1 MKLTQE
7 TLKSYRD
14 DLCAADKKA
23 TVLVGMGT
31 CGIAA
36 GANAAF
42 QTLEKVIADKQLDVE
57 LKQTGCLGLLG

>member
-1 MKLTQE
+1 MKLTHD

-14 DLCAADKKA
+14 ELRAAEKRT

-36 GANAAF
+36 GAQAAF
-42 QTLEKVIADKQLDVE
+42 QTLEKQIQE
-57 LKQTGCLGLLG
+57 LGKDRPQSFSI